1 MYIPVGNLDL
11 RIGAEAQRPREA
23 SSNQPSTQEVLDRIA
38 VKYLEKVDPSNP
50 EELNEFLRYMTEVRK
65 VLVLD
70 AKSGSL
76 IFTLECRSLQILDD
90 LWKDYKRGHLDRVA
104 QLYLV
109 TKDILKEF
117 GLSSFLLK
125 SNIKEED
132 YSVCRQQLAT
142 NEGGYGKNVFYL
154 QQFRLSL
161 GNPSKGSRLWTQITF
176 DI

>member
-1 MYIPVGNLDL
+1 MGNLDL
-11 RIGAEAQRPREA
+11 RIDAAAQRPREA
-23 SSNQPSTQEVLDRIA
+23 SSNQSSTQDVLDRIA

-50 EELNEFLRYMTEVRK
+50 EELNEFLRYMTEIRK

-76 IFTLECRSLQILDD
+76 IFTLECGSIKILDD
-90 LWKDYKRGHLDRVA
+90 LWKDYKRGYLDRVA
-104 QLYLV
+104 QAYLV

-117 GLSSFLLK
+117 GLSSFQLK
-125 SNIKEED
+125 SKVKEED
-132 YSVCRQQLAT
+132 YNVCRQKLAT
-142 NEGGYGKNVFYL
+142 NEGGYGKDVFYL

-161 GNPSKGSRLWTQITF
+161 GNPSKGSRLWTQISF